1 MMTSPTVIAI
11 DGPSASGKSS
21 TAAAV
26 AGQLGMTH
34 VDTGALYRALTWLAL
49 EGELDDAERIV
60 KAADARSLHLT
71 PRDQRLIVVAGEDED
86 DIEEQI
92 RSERVTAGV
101 SAVAALP
108 EVRAWVNRR
117 LRVAAR
123 ATGWAVLDG
132 RDIGTVVFPDAAL
145 KVFLTASAEA
155 RARRRL
161 VQRGGAPTP
170 AEARHEAELLAAR
183 DRLDA
188 ARKEAPLR
196 QAHDA
201 ILVDTTDLTF
211 DAQVARIVDLA
222 RDRGLPLS

>member
-1 MMTSPTVIAI
+1 MTTSPAVIAI

-26 AGQLGMTH
+26 AKALDMAH

-49 EGELDDAERIV
+49 EEGLDAAGLIV
-60 KAADARSLHLT
+60 EAADARSIHLT
-71 PRDQRLIVVAGEDED
+71 ARDRRLIVVAGEDED
-86 DIEEQI
+86 EIDDLI

-108 EVRAWVNRR
+108 EVRNWVNRR
-117 LRVAAR
+117 LRVAVR
-123 ATGWAVLDG
+123 ASGGAVLDG
-132 RDIGTVVFPDAAL
+132 RDIGTVVFPDAPL

-155 RARRRL
+155 RAHRRL
-161 VQRGGAPTP
+161 TQRGGEPSP
-170 AEARHEAELLAAR
+170 EEVRHEAELLAAR

-201 ILVDTTDLTF
+201 MLVDTTDLTF
-211 DAQVARIVDLA
+211 EAQVARIVDLA

>member
-1 MMTSPTVIAI
+1 MASPTVIAI

-26 AGQLGMTH
+26 AGQLGMIH
-34 VDTGALYRALTWLAL
+34 LDTGALYRALTWLAL
-49 EGELDDAERIV
+49 DRGLDDAAMIV
-60 KAADARSLHLT
+60 EAADANSLHLT
-71 PRDQRLIVVAGEDED
+71 LRDRRLVVVAGEDEA
-86 DIEEQI
+86 DIEERI

-101 SAVAALP
+101 SALASLP
-108 EVRAWVNRR
+108 EVRSWVNRR
-117 LRVAAR
+117 LRVAVR
-123 ATGWAVLDG
+123 ATGGAVLDG

-145 KVFLTASAEA
+145 KVFLTASAES

-161 VQRGGAPTP
+161 VQRG
-170 AEARHEAELLAAR
+170 AEPSAEKVRHEAELLAAR

-201 ILVDTTDLTF
+201 ILLDTTDLGF
-211 DAQVARIVDLA
+211 EAQVARIVGLA
-222 RDRGLPLS
+222 RQRGLPLG

>member
-1 MMTSPTVIAI
+1 MTSPTVIAI

-26 AGQLGMTH
+26 AAKLGMTH

-49 EGELDDAERIV
+49 EGELEDAATIV
-60 KAADARSLHLT
+60 EAADARSLHLT

-86 DIEEQI
+86 DIDEQI

-108 EVRAWVNRR
+108 EIRAWVNRR
-117 LRVAAR
+117 LRVAVR

-145 KVFLTASAEA
+145 KVFLTASPEA

-161 VQRGGAPTP
+161 AQRGGTPTP
-170 AEARHEAELLAAR
+170 DQVRHEAELLAAR

-188 ARKEAPLR
+188 ARAEAPLR
-196 QAHDA
+196 QAADA
-201 ILVDTTDLTF
+201 VLLDTTELTF
-211 DAQVARIVDLA
+211 DDQVARIVDLA